1 MDIYKLEKEYNEVK
15 FHGKSFLTADEDYWR
30 AVVNSFIK
38 DSVRSQTSVD
48 IEKYMELRTILFYE
62 AVDSCDILF
71 HEAVDSCESCEN
83 GAGMR
88 HVEMLNCLL
97 TLDTAVHNMVMD
109 KYEHWKSFTE
119 NYKELT
125 DKLFNLEDDKVYP
138 AAVAINSKAL
148 ELNIALPAQALADKL
163 FYAEQYEKECGECS
177 GSTFANV
184 RRDYI
189 TLRDLKELQEKSIFG
204 VVQETPCIVVY
215 KSFFNGDE
223 NDLENDKELRA
234 DYLIRVQ
241 FGSHYNSI
249 RQKRHVKREYLE
261 RALQKAEKYENGV
274 YGLLPEAMKKLRGY
288 ATNGNECA
296 KN

>member
-1 MDIYKLEKEYNEVK
+1 MDIYKLEKEYNKVE
-15 FHGKSFLTADEDYWR
+15 FQDKSFLTPDEIYWR

-38 DSVRSQTSVD
+38 DSVRNQTSVD

-62 AVDSCDILF
+62 AVDSC
-71 HEAVDSCESCEN
+71 ESRED
-83 GAGMR
+83 GAGQR
-88 HVEMLNCLL
+88 HPEILNCLL
-97 TLDTAVHNMVMD
+97 TLDTAVHNMVMN

-125 DKLFNLEDDKVYP
+125 DKLFNLEDDRIYP

-163 FYAEQYEKECGECS
+163 FYAEQYEKEYGECS
-177 GSTFANV
+177 GSIFANV
-184 RRDYI
+184 RRDYV

-204 VVQETPCIVVY
+204 VVQENPCIVVY

-223 NDLENDKELRA
+223 NDVENDKELRA
-234 DYLIRVQ
+234 NYLIRVQ

-261 RALQKAEKYENGV
+261 HALQKAEKYENGV
-274 YGLLPEAMKKLRGY
+274 YGLLPKAMKELRGCK
-288 ATNGNECA
+288 TDECA